1 VDAATGQDEAAV
13 LARHRELL
21 AEGRVQ
27 WRLEQMPAPEPP
39 NLGWL
44 KWLADNASWLQ
55 WIAYAL
61 GALLLALLL
70 RRLWFWWQARG
81 RAPAADADAGWRP
94 DAAQARD
101 LLAEADALAAAGR
114 YGEAA
119 HLILIRSVEHIAARD
134 PRAVVAS
141 LTSRDI
147 AGLPGLAAPVRSA
160 FGTIAGIVERWLFAG
175 GDAAADDWSQAR
187 AAYAGVANPLQAAR

>member
-1 VDAATGQDEAAV
+1 M

-44 KWLADNASWLQ
+44 KWLADNAGWLQ
-55 WIAYAL
+55 WIAYAV

-81 RAPAADADAGWRP
+81 LAPAADEDAGWRP

-175 GDAAADDWSQAR
+175 GDAAADDWTQAR